1 MNDRDRLKQ
10 LRTLRDHLN
19 RLPPSAERDRMLREV
34 GSRAVDLESS
44 EPKTRPLSAE
54 PDVPVVAAPAP
65 VVVAPPA
72 PVAVAPAARPAAP
85 PERPRPARLTP
96 ANTRRPS
103 TRGEAGRVRAR
114 AAAADDFIASVRPT
128 PALPEGLLLSLSD
141 DVATPA
147 EPSRDRPWTRGLRG

>member
-44 EPKTRPLSAE
+44 EPKSHLRPLSAE
-54 PDVPVVAAPAP
+54 PDVPVATVAPQPKPQPVIPAAP
-65 VVVAPPA
+65 VVQ
-72 PVAVAPAARPAAP
+72 RAAP
-85 PERPRPARLTP
+85 QEPPRPARRTP
-96 ANTRRPS
+96 SATRRPS

-141 DVATPA
+141 EVATPVEA
-147 EPSRDRPWTRGLRG
+147 SRERPWTRGLRG